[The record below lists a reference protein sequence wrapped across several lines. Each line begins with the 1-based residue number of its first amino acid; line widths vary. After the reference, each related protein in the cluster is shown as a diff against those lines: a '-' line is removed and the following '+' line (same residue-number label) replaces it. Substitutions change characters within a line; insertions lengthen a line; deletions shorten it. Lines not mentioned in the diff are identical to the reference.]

1 MSILREGLTKRPED
15 RDILQALMSFNRD
28 AGDVAAALEYAERLA
43 RLAPDDRNLASL
55 VQELRRQVRKPDA
68 Q

>member
-1 MSILREGLTKRPED
+1 
-15 RDILQALMSFNRD
+15 LQALMSFNRD
-28 AGDVAAALEYAERLA
+28 VGDVAAALEYAERLA

-55 VQELRRQVRKPDA
+55 IQELRRQVRKPDV